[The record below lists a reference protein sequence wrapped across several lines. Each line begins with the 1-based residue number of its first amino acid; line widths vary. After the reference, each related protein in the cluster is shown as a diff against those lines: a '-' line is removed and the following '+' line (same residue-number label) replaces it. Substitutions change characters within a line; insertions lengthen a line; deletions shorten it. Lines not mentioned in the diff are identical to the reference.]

1 MAKGGKEKDGKS
13 ALEAALRAY
22 EAGDAVGARRTA
34 KRVIAGATPDDQA
47 AARKVAKAL
56 HGDDDKGEAQ
66 AEILAGEIVK
76 RTSPIAR
83 PYLWFLGGVG
93 AYALLLTLALVRYG

>member
-1 MAKGGKEKDGKS
+1 MAKVGKDKDGKS

-22 EAGDAVGARRTA
+22 EAGDVVTARRTA
-34 KRVIAGATPDDQA
+34 ARVVAGATADDQA

-66 AEILAGEIVK
+66 AELLAGELAQ
-76 RTSPIAR
+76 RTRPIAR

-93 AYALLLTLALVRYG
+93 AYVGLLTLALVRYG

>member
-1 MAKGGKEKDGKS
+1 MAKSSKDKDGKS

-22 EAGDAVGARRTA
+22 EAGDMVGARRTA
-34 KRVIAGATPDDQA
+34 RKVIAGATSEDQA
-47 AARKVAKAL
+47 AAKRVAKAL

-66 AEILAGEIVK
+66 AELLAGEIVK
-76 RTSPIAR
+76 RGSPILR
-83 PYLWFLGGVG
+83 PYLWFIGGVT

>member
-1 MAKGGKEKDGKS
+1 MAKGSKDKDGKS

-22 EAGDAVGARRTA
+22 EAGDAVTARRTA
-34 KRVIAGATPDDQA
+34 RRVIAGATPEDQA
-47 AARKVAKAL
+47 AARRVAKAL

-66 AEILAGEIVK
+66 AELLAAEIAK
-76 RTSPIAR
+76 RTAPIAR

-93 AYALLLTLALVRYG
+93 AYLTLLTLALVRYG